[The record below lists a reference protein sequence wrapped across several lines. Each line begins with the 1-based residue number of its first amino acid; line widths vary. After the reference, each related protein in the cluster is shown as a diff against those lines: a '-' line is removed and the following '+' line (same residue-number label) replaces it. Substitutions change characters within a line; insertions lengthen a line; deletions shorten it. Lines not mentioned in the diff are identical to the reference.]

1 MNIAIIFIFGLA
13 MLFGAEISYF
23 FATDK
28 IEKLQVT
35 NELQSCI
42 IKILREDRGY
52 NQVQAII
59 NGDGSI
65 VEKYDKIKELV
76 ERD

>member
-1 MNIAIIFIFGLA
+1 MNIVTIFPFVFGMVL
-13 MLFGAEISYF
+13 GAEVSF
-23 FATDK
+23 LFAMDK
-28 IEKLQVT
+28 IEKIKVT

-42 IKILREDRGY
+42 IKILQEERGY

-59 NGDGSI
+59 NGDGAI